1 MDTSLRPGVEVLL
14 ADRPE
19 LVRGRALGLVTHD
32 AARDRGGR
40 RTADLFHAHENVRL
54 VALFGP
60 EHGLGGDSAAG
71 EPIGPSVDLAT
82 GLPVFSLY
90 GDATRPTATMLR
102 DVDTLVVDV
111 QDIGARVYT
120 YMATLIEVLRAGAA
134 HGVPVVV
141 LDRPNPING
150 TDVEGN
156 VLDPRFASFVGP
168 APIAMRHG
176 MTIGELALF
185 ANTEL
190 CIHAN
195 LIVVAMAGWRR
206 DRWLD
211 QTGLPWVDPSPN
223 MRSLATAALYPGTV
237 LFEGTNLSVGRGT
250 DRPFAWVGAPWVDA
264 DAWIARLHAADLPG
278 VRFHPLHLTPTAAAF
293 ADERCEGVM
302 VEIAD
307 RARVRPMALGVA
319 MLATV
324 RALHPDLIAFDA
336 HFDRLAGTDAIRQA
350 LLAGEPAPRIADT
363 WREARD
369 RFLTIR
375 GEYLLY

>member
-1 MDTSLRPGVEVLL
+1 M

-19 LVRGRALGLVTHD
+19 LVRGRALGLVTHE

-40 RTADLFHAHENVRL
+40 RTADLLHAHEDARL
-54 VALFGP
+54 IALFGP
-60 EHGLGGDSAAG
+60 EHGLGGGSAAG
-71 EPIGPSVDLAT
+71 EPVGPPVDLAT

-90 GDATRPTATMLR
+90 GDATRPTAAMLR

-120 YMATLIEVLRAGAA
+120 YLATLIEVLRAGAA
-134 HGVPVVV
+134 HGVPVLV

-150 TDVEGN
+150 IDVEGN
-156 VLDPRFASFVGP
+156 VLDMGFASSVGP

-185 ANTEL
+185 ANAEL
-190 CIHAN
+190 GIGAD
-195 LIVVAMAGWRR
+195 LTVVAMAGWRR
-206 DRWLD
+206 DLWLD

-223 MRSLATAALYPGTV
+223 MRSLAAATLYPGTV

-250 DRPFAWVGAPWVDA
+250 HRPFKWIGAPWVDVA
-264 DAWIARLHAADLPG
+264 AWIVCLDAAALPG
-278 VRFHPLHLTPTAAAF
+278 VRFRPHDTIPTAAPF
-293 ADERCEGVM
+293 VGEHCQGVLL
-302 VEIAD
+302 EIVD

-324 RALHPDLIAFDA
+324 RALHPGLIGFDDT
-336 HFDRLAGTDAIRQA
+336 HFDRLAGTAKLRQS
-350 LLAGEPAPRIADT
+350 LLAGEPAARIAAT
-363 WREARD
+363 WGAALD

-375 GEYLLY
+375 RSYLLY